1 MYLTE
6 KENSSIPKSFSVVS
20 SHVSSKCYLAART
33 PVSFTLLTDKTASR
47 TVNSESRTNSG
58 GKGTQGVYLVHP
70 CSKEVQEQVPLGCI
84 HLSPEYLQDGDL
96 GLCVFKRHHT
106 YHGQTLTRNTLMF
119 RHTVLA
125 EGDAPSI
132 KEVRTGHRNKQ
143 EEENQ
148 MQTQLVGVCFR
159 EDQIWKQTLKELRP
173 PHGENTTQD
182 PSY

>member
-1 MYLTE
+1 M
-6 KENSSIPKSFSVVS
+6 VS
-20 SHVSSKCYLAART
+20 SYVSSKCYLAART

-58 GKGTQGVYLVHP
+58 GKGTQGYLVHP
-70 CSKEVQEQVPLGCI
+70 CSKEVQEQDPLGCI

-96 GLCVFKRHHT
+96 GLCVFKRYHT
-106 YHGQTLTRNTLMF
+106 YHGQTLTRNTLIF

-132 KEVRTGHRNKQ
+132 KEVRTAHRNKQ

-159 EDQIWKQTLKELRP
+159 EDQI
-173 PHGENTTQD
+173 
-182 PSY
+182 